1 MAKYLWLLLA
11 AAALSSLVVPGAQAR
26 KGKKRTLAMEE
37 EQPWERMVAEEEGG
51 PARFRAKNEGD
62 V

>member
-11 AAALSSLVVPGAQAR
+11 AAALAALVVPGAQGL

-37 EQPWERMVAEEEGG
+37 EGEPAWFRADNEGG
-51 PARFRAKNEGD
+51 A
-62 V
+62 

>member
-11 AAALSSLVVPGAQAR
+11 AAALSSVPGAQSR
-26 KGKKRTLAMEE
+26 KGKKRTLATEE
-37 EQPWERMVAEEEGG
+37 EQPWRRMAAEEEGE
-51 PARFRAKNEGD
+51 PAWFRADNYEGD